1 MKNDSVPRSG
11 DVTED
16 EATGVPRQVE
26 EKETKKAAA
35 ETAKLQKNREKP
47 DRKKKKRNV
56 WPLKALLISFV
67 LSFVV
72 NAGSELVLED
82 SEWWLAALL
91 TLVILAIGVTF
102 DVIGTATTSC
112 DVEPFLAMASR
123 KVKGAKTAVKLA
135 KNRDVVSSV
144 CCDIVGDVCG
154 IVSGV
159 CAAAIVVRVSGFVE
173 GGIWNFLLSVLIYA
187 VISTATITLKAA
199 CKKLAVNNAVG
210 IVFGVAKILSIFSRE
225 G

>member
-1 MKNDSVPRSG
+1 MKNDSVPRSCNA
-11 DVTED
+11 TED
-16 EATGVPRQVE
+16 ETNGVPRQVE
-26 EKETKKAAA
+26 EKETKKVAAA
-35 ETAKLQKNREKP
+35 EKPQKNKGP

-56 WPLKALLISFV
+56 WPIKALIISFV
-67 LSFVV
+67 LSFAV

-82 SEWWLAALL
+82 AEWWLAALL

-159 CAAAIVVRVSGFVE
+159 CAAAIVVRVTGFVE
-173 GGIWNFLLSVLIYA
+173 GGVWNFLLSVLIYA

-199 CKKLAVNNAVG
+199 CKKLAVNNAIG
-210 IVFGVAKILSIFSRE
+210 IVFGVAKVLSIFSKE

>member
-1 MKNDSVPRSG
+1 MKNDSVPRSCNA
-11 DVTED
+11 TED
-16 EATGVPRQVE
+16 ETNGVPRQVE

-35 ETAKLQKNREKP
+35 ETAKPQKNKGP

-56 WPLKALLISFV
+56 WPIKALIISFV
-67 LSFVV
+67 LSFAV

-82 SEWWLAALL
+82 AEWWLAALL

-159 CAAAIVVRVSGFVE
+159 CAAAIVVRVTGFVE
-173 GGIWNFLLSVLIYA
+173 GGVWNFLLSVLIYA

-199 CKKLAVNNAVG
+199 CKKLAVNNAIG
-210 IVFGVAKILSIFSRE
+210 IVFGVAKVLSIFSKE